1 MTKSNYKVLIVDDNP
16 KNLQVLASLLTE
28 NNYTIEV
35 ALNGSDAIAWM
46 QDQLFDAI
54 LLDIMMPGIDGFETC
69 KQIRQLTHC
78 KDIPIIF
85 LTARED
91 IESITTGFSVGGND
105 YLTKPFNHEEL
116 LVRLAN
122 HIELKES
129 RRKLADL
136 NEWLNEEV
144 DKKTIELREAN
155 EKLKRLDDS
164 KNDFLKSI
172 SHEIRTPLNGIV
184 GSLNLLKGYSEESYF
199 TEVIDLLDRS
209 VSNLEKYSYAALQI
223 ANLQL
228 RGNTQLNHQ
237 QVDWGVIIGDCIKQ
251 LSVKAEEKEI
261 VIEYRNEEPAIVKAD
276 FQYLQ
281 SAMEALINSGIIF
294 TDSGQINI
302 DMYRD
307 EGMLV
312 MKMEDTGSLFNGH
325 NVEHFFDSINNQN
338 YNFERNNAMELYL
351 AKIIIEVHGGTLL
364 FNNKEDNSG
373 VITKVMLPEVS

>member
-1 MTKSNYKVLIVDDNP
+1 MTKSKVLIVDDNP
-16 KNLQVLASLLTE
+16 KNLQVLASLLTD
-28 NNYTIEV
+28 NNYSIEV
-35 ALNGSDAIAWM
+35 ALNGNDAIDWVK
-46 QDQLFDAI
+46 DQVFDAI
-54 LLDIMMPGIDGFETC
+54 LLDIMMPGMDGFETC
-69 KQIRQLTHC
+69 KQIRQVKIC

-91 IESITTGFSVGGND
+91 IESITTGFNVGGND

-144 DKKTIELREAN
+144 DKKTIELKEAN
-155 EKLKRLDDS
+155 DKLRRLDDS

-199 TEVIDLLDRS
+199 TEVIELLDRS
-209 VSNLEKYSYAALQI
+209 VMNLEKYSYAALQI

-228 RGNTQLNHQ
+228 RGKTQLNLQ
-237 QVDWGVIIGDCIKQ
+237 QVDWGVIICDCVKQ
-251 LSVKAEEKEI
+251 LSVIAEEKDIKIEI
-261 VIEYRNEEPAIVKAD
+261 QNDEPVKVNAD

-281 SAMEALINSGIIF
+281 SAMDALINSCIIF
-294 TDSGQINI
+294 TESGHINI
-302 DMYRD
+302 KLLKD
-307 EGMLV
+307 EGTIV
-312 MKMEDTGSLFNGH
+312 MEMEDSGSLFNGN

-351 AKIIIEVHGGTLL
+351 AKIIIESHGGTLL
-364 FNNKEDNSG
+364 FDNKEDKSG
-373 VITKVMLPEVS
+373 VITKVVLEEV

>member
-1 MTKSNYKVLIVDDNP
+1 MTKSKVLIVDDNP
-16 KNLQVLASLLTE
+16 KNLQVLASLLTD
-28 NNYTIEV
+28 NNYSIEV
-35 ALNGSDAIAWM
+35 ALNGNDAIDWVK
-46 QDQLFDAI
+46 DQVFDAI
-54 LLDIMMPGIDGFETC
+54 LLDIMMPGMDGFETC
-69 KQIRQLTHC
+69 KQIRQVKIC

-91 IESITTGFSVGGND
+91 IESITTGFNVGGND

-144 DKKTIELREAN
+144 DKKTIELKEAN
-155 EKLKRLDDS
+155 DKLRRLDDS

-199 TEVIDLLDRS
+199 TEVIELLDRS
-209 VSNLEKYSYAALQI
+209 VTNLEKYSYAALQI

-228 RGNTQLNHQ
+228 RGKTQLNLQ
-237 QVDWGVIIGDCIKQ
+237 QVDWGVIICDCVKQ
-251 LSVKAEEKEI
+251 LSVIAEEKDIKIEI
-261 VIEYRNEEPAIVKAD
+261 QNDEPVKVNAD

-281 SAMEALINSGIIF
+281 SAMDALINTCIIF
-294 TDSGQINI
+294 TESGHINI
-302 DMYRD
+302 KLLKD
-307 EGMLV
+307 EGTIV
-312 MKMEDTGSLFNGH
+312 MEMEDSGSLFNGN

-351 AKIIIEVHGGTLL
+351 AKIIIESHGGTLL
-364 FNNKEDNSG
+364 FDNKEDKSG
-373 VITKVMLPEVS
+373 VITKVVLEEV